1 MNQKVYPEWVQAH
14 KTKGTTVKKVGE
26 NYYLYKHTSK
36 RVSGKKYPQPVDT
49 YIGVITPDGIIESGK
64 KKMKL
69 SGIEVKEYGYSKAVW
84 SLCPEDWKHPLGEDW
99 EDVLSIIIV
108 EQSPYSYLKRERQIR
123 EKDEF
128 RYQFPVQLASL
139 GKRIFNAHK
148 TSLKE
153 LRILESIYLVY
164 LEKETTVSVINDE
177 QKRLID
183 RLGIDM
189 GIR

>member
-36 RVSGKKYPQPVDT
+36 RVAGKKYPQPVDT

-64 KKMKL
+64 KKMQL

-84 SLCPEDWKHPLGEDW
+84 SLCPEDWKRPLGEDW

-108 EQSPYSYLKRERQIR
+108 EQSPYSYLKREHRIR
-123 EKDEF
+123 EKEEF

-139 GKRIFNAHK
+139 GKRISNAHK

-153 LRILESIYLVY
+153 LHILESIYLVY
-164 LEKETTVSVINDE
+164 LEKETAVSVINDE

-189 GIR
+189 RIR

>member
-14 KTKGTTVKKVGE
+14 KTKGTTVKKVGD

-36 RVSGKKYPQPVDT
+36 RVAGKKYPQPVDT

-84 SLCPEDWKHPLGEDW
+84 SLCPEDWKRPLGEDW

-108 EQSPYSYLKRERQIR
+108 EQSPYSYLKRERRIR
-123 EKDEF
+123 KKEEF

-139 GKRIFNAHK
+139 GKRISNAHK
-148 TSLKE
+148 ISLKE
-153 LRILESIYLVY
+153 LHILESIYLVY

-177 QKRLID
+177 QKQLID

-189 GIR
+189 RIR